1 MAICKPAISPKW
13 TPRHIALSPARGGD
27 TLSWSTAIGRA
38 SVIDGELCA
47 IIGDV
52 NGHEPRRLGRAG
64 ILGED
69 MDRARRLEERFARLV
84 LDQRA
89 ARELRA
95 QRAGENIGG
104 FPAPPVVVPPGG
116 APRENH
122 DLDGGG
128 LAR

>member
-104 FPAPPVVVPPGG
+104 YPATRVILPPGG
-116 APRENH
+116 GPPEHDPPRG
-122 DLDGGG
+122 DGP
-128 LAR
+128 AR

>member
-1 MAICKPAISPKW
+1 MS
-13 TPRHIALSPARGGD
+13 RV
-27 TLSWSTAIGRA
+27 
-38 SVIDGELCA
+38 SVKDGELCA

-104 FPAPPVVVPPGG
+104 YRATRMMLPRPG
-116 APRENH
+116 PRPETP
-122 DLDGGG
+122 DPQRGG
-128 LAR
+128 LSGRNGPLIP